1 MREAW
6 STEKTK
12 MLEHMMGIG
21 LTASEIAKR
30 MTLSKNAVQG
40 KIHRVRIK
48 LGHSPQHARKNNII
62 RTYKGPVI
70 GKRACNICYKE
81 FRTHSRFDRFCD
93 PCRRRGVYG

>member
-12 MLEHMMGIG
+12 MLEHMMGLG
-21 LTASEIAKR
+21 LTAAEIAKR
-30 MTLSKNAVQG
+30 MTLSKNAVKG

-48 LGHSPQHARKNNII
+48 WGHSPRKSRKNNLV
-62 RTYKGPVI
+62 RTHQGPVI

-93 PCRRRGVYG
+93 PCRRRGLYG